1 MSSNSSLQVSHP
13 LEKPSAA
20 CPADFRRGWR
30 ETFKVI
36 PHRPLNKPFIRPASQ
51 CSHLCTV
58 PLHPSM
64 DTKSEASSGEEEGVW
79 ISGCLQHSTTSLLL
93 FIFQQIV
100 ADNFLS
106 INMVISHSVVVGRG
120 AVNLNRKVTV
130 CSNNFKHMHTY
141 SSVCL
146 CVC

>member
-1 MSSNSSLQVSHP
+1 MWRIKLYGVFCKCVKMYIGLYIFSVHSFATVLASVNCLLQMSSNSSLQVSHP

-36 PHRPLNKPFIRPASQ
+36 PHRPLNKPFIHPASQ

-64 DTKSEASSGEEEGVW
+64 DTGSEASTGEEEG
-79 ISGCLQHSTTSLLL
+79 CLDFS
-93 FIFQQIV
+93 
-100 ADNFLS
+100 
-106 INMVISHSVVVGRG
+106 M
-120 AVNLNRKVTV
+120 
-130 CSNNFKHMHTY
+130 
-141 SSVCL
+141 SSAFS
-146 CVC
+146 

>member
-36 PHRPLNKPFIRPASQ
+36 PHRPLNKPFICPASQ
-51 CSHLCTV
+51 CSRLCTV

-64 DTKSEASSGEEEGVW
+64 DTESKASSGEEEGVW
-79 ISGCLQHSTTSLLL
+79 ISGCLQHSTTLLL
-93 FIFQQIV
+93 FLFQQIV
-100 ADNFLS
+100 AGNYSS
-106 INMVISHSVVVGRG
+106 INVVISHSVVVGKR
-120 AVNLNRKVTV
+120 AVNLVTLPH
-130 CSNNFKHMHTY
+130 CNSSNNFKHTHTC

-146 CVC
+146 CM